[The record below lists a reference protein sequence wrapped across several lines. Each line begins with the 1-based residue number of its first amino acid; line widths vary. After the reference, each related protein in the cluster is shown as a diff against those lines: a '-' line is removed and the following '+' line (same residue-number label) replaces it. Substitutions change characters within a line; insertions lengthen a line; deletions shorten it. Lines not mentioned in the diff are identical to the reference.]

1 MYRFKVV
8 LLLFIVTVCS
18 NSCKGQQDFDFGAA
32 AYRIVSNGDKQST
45 AMADYL
51 YLHLSKRL
59 KKGGGLLQLVR
70 SDTAAPLAAGNTIY
84 VELVPDLKFNYEIRN
99 EAQQL
104 SLYIKD
110 ISTAKWMI
118 YMLIDHLGNYH
129 PEMDVAD
136 LPPSYIDFSSA
147 SVLFPLVYR
156 DPHLLPNMDED
167 YSGLLATNTIDRDW
181 GLWGHNLKQV
191 LDGNNLDD
199 VQAIVNGKPIKD
211 QYCFSSSHIFD
222 AFSHFIV
229 EEYGT
234 GERESKKFMIAPND
248 NDQVCTCATC
258 MKLGNT
264 TTSATAA
271 VVHLLNRLGEKFP
284 EHDFFTTAYRTT
296 AAAPKVMMRA
306 NTGVFLSTIE
316 LPKNNR
322 LDLKRK
328 EVQQFI
334 GMLEAWKQKCQQRFL
349 WDYISNFDDYLSPFP
364 MLYRVKAQLP
374 FFIDHGVTGIFMNGS
389 GYDYSPFDDVK
400 TYVLAGLMMYPEVA
414 VPDLVKRFY
423 KRFYPNTGALLATY
437 YLELESASSKE
448 EKDIAIYT
456 PFRTA
461 VADYLDTSKFLAL
474 YRGIKE
480 KYNTAQ
486 GEEKEKISM
495 MMTAWSYTYLQVCY
509 EEGFSGNHFVP
520 NGAYGF
526 SFDMK
531 LDEALVKIGQYK
543 DFPALNSYKETGGAL
558 STYVQEWQGLKK
570 SILKIGYPLSLRVTS
585 IATGALMQ
593 ESKLLSDRMP
603 GFASDFN
610 QGWFLAGES
619 ITVAVDKFGAEA
631 AEKEIRMRFLL
642 NEDHRMLPPESVSIF
657 KNNVLIASFTKD
669 KYFYQNNIAGLLY
682 PIAMDSDDKLQIRIE
697 KNKDINNS
705 VIACDEI
712 QIH

>member
-8 LLLFIVTVCS
+8 LILLIVAVCS
-18 NSCKGQQDFDFGAA
+18 NSCKGQQGFDFGAA
-32 AYRIVSNGDKQST
+32 AYRIVSNGDKQSA

-59 KKGGGLLQLVR
+59 KQEGALQLVR
-70 SDTAAPLAAGNTIY
+70 SDTAGPLAAGNTLY

-110 ISTAKWMI
+110 KSTAKWMI
-118 YMLIDHLGNYH
+118 YMLIDHLGSYH

-147 SVLFPLVYR
+147 SVRFPLVYR
-156 DPHLLPNMDED
+156 DPHVLPNMDED
-167 YSGLLATNTIDRDW
+167 YSGILATNTIDRDW
-181 GLWGHNLKQV
+181 GLWGHNLKKV
-191 LDGNNLDD
+191 LDGNNIDD
-199 VQAIVNGKPIKD
+199 VQAIVNGKPVKD
-211 QYCFSSSHIFD
+211 QYCFSSNHVFE
-222 AFSHFIV
+222 ALSHFIV

-248 NDQVCTCATC
+248 NDRVCICATC
-258 MKLGNT
+258 IRLGNT
-264 TTSATAA
+264 TTSATEA
-271 VVHLLNRLGEKFP
+271 VVHLLNRLAEKFP

-296 AAAPKVMMRA
+296 AVAPKGMMHA
-306 NTGVFLSTIE
+306 NTGVFLSTID
-316 LPKNNR
+316 LPKNN
-322 LDLKRK
+322 LPDLKRK

-334 GMLEAWKQKCQQRFL
+334 GMLEAWKQKCQQRFV
-349 WDYISNFDDYLSPFP
+349 WDYMSNFDDYLSPFP
-364 MLYRVKAQLP
+364 ILYRVKAQLP

-400 TYVLAGLMMYPEVA
+400 TYVLAGMMMNPDVD

-423 KRFYPNTGALLATY
+423 KRFYPHSGALLATY
-437 YLELESASSKE
+437 YLELDAASSKKG
-448 EKDIAIYT
+448 KDISIYT
-456 PFRTA
+456 PLRTA

-474 YRGIKE
+474 YHGIQE
-480 KYNTAQ
+480 KSKTAQ

-495 MMTAWSYTYLQVCY
+495 MMTAWSYTYLQICY

-520 NGAYGF
+520 NGPYGF
-526 SFDMK
+526 KFDMK
-531 LDEALVKIGQYK
+531 LDKALAKLGQHN
-543 DFPALNSYKETGGAL
+543 DFAALTRYKETAGAL
-558 STYVQEWQGLKK
+558 STYIQEWQGLRK
-570 SILKIGYPLSLRVTS
+570 SILKVGYPLALRVTS
-585 IATGALMQ
+585 MATGALMQ
-593 ESKLLSDRMP
+593 ESNLLSDRML

-610 QGWFLAGES
+610 KGWFLAGES
-619 ITVAVDKFGAEA
+619 ITVAVNNFGAET
-631 AEKEIRMRFLL
+631 AEREIRMRFLV
-642 NEDHRMLPPESVSIF
+642 NEDHRMLPPESVSIL

-669 KYFYQNNIAGLLY
+669 KYYYQNNIAGLLY